1 MYVHMVKFASKL
13 VSSVGSCSPNMMRS
27 LSIATD
33 KYSWV
38 ILGFTPFSRSAI
50 DNNVSESPL
59 YCQGEDEEE
68 WRERGGGEEGT
79 RRGRGREEKKRAGS

>member
-13 VSSVGSCSPNMMRS
+13 VSSDGSCSPNVMRS

-33 KYSWV
+33 KYGWV

-50 DNNVSESPL
+50 DNNVSEYPL
-59 YCQGEDEEE
+59 YCQGEDKEE
-68 WRERGGGEEGT
+68 WRERGGDEEE
-79 RRGRGREEKKRAGS
+79 RRKRGRAHNGI

>member
-1 MYVHMVKFASKL
+1 
-13 VSSVGSCSPNMMRS
+13 MRS

-59 YCQGEDEEE
+59 YCQGQGCIDSSVQELELKWLFGVDCV
-68 WRERGGGEEGT
+68 WRTELGTEGEGW
-79 RRGRGREEKKRAGS
+79 GV